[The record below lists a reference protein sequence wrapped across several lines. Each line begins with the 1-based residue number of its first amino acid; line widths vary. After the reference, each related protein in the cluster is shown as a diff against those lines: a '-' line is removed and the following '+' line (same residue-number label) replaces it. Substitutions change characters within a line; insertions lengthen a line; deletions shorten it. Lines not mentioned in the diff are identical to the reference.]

1 MEADSVR
8 AVAPVSPEADQ
19 NCSHPG
25 GSKNEKPN
33 FAALYSRLINFGIAY
48 SDLER
53 IAAVATDWI
62 SFGREMA
69 NLAELWMRQ
78 ADKGWRLG
86 QLETPRAHWKRAADY
101 YHYAQ
106 LKLPDSLLKESFRR
120 ASRKC
125 YEKAAVLLDPPAVR
139 YEIPFQS
146 TSLPG
151 YLRAKEPGA
160 PCVILIGGLD
170 SAKEVELHY
179 FAETFLGRE
188 CSVFFFDGPGQGELY
203 GKESMACGFEHVIA
217 AVIQF
222 LRNDARVGS
231 AALGCFGVA
240 LGGYFACRAAA
251 LNPEI
256 EACISIGG
264 FFDSRVLPRLPA
276 LAQSMCLTAFGL
288 PSDSDLAELT
298 PHFNLAALEA
308 RRNTPLLLVHGT
320 ADHLV
325 DTEQITA
332 LRKWAHGPVDAL
344 IFEGSEHVCCD
355 RFNECL
361 PLMGDWMTSS
371 LLRKDTKSAPFTPRM
386 DAAAGQP
393 DTIEH

>member
-8 AVAPVSPEADQ
+8 VVGPVSPQADESYRQ
-19 NCSHPG
+19 PA

-33 FAALYSRLINFGIAY
+33 FAALYSRLLNCGIAY

-62 SFGREMA
+62 SFSREMG

-78 ADKGWRLG
+78 AEKSWRLG
-86 QLETPRAHWKRAADY
+86 QLETPRAQWKRATDY

-139 YEIPFQS
+139 CEIPFQS
-146 TSLPG
+146 THLPG
-151 YLRAKEPGA
+151 YLRAKGPGA
-160 PCVILIGGLD
+160 PCVILIGGVD

-179 FAETFLGRE
+179 FAETFLRRE

-203 GKESMACGFEHVIA
+203 GKESMACGFERVIA

-240 LGGYFACRAAA
+240 LGGYFACRSAA

-276 LAQSMCLTAFGL
+276 LAQSMCLTAFGFS
-288 PSDSDLAELT
+288 SDSGIAELT
-298 PHFNLAALEA
+298 PHINLAALEVRMNA
-308 RRNTPLLLVHGT
+308 PLLLVHGT

-325 DTEQITA
+325 DMEQITA
-332 LRKWAHGPVDAL
+332 LRNWATGPVDAL
-344 IFEGSEHVCCD
+344 ILEGSEHVCCD

-361 PLMGDWMTSS
+361 PVMGDWMTSW
-371 LLRKDTKSAPFTPRM
+371 LLRKEPKSVPLS
-386 DAAAGQP
+386 Q
-393 DTIEH
+393 

>member
-1 MEADSVR
+1 MEAEGMHTVE
-8 AVAPVSPEADQ
+8 PVSTQIEQ
-19 NCSHPG
+19 NYTQPSR
-25 GSKNEKPN
+25 SQSEKPN
-33 FAALYSRLINFGIAY
+33 FAALYPRLVNFGVAY

-53 IAAVATDWI
+53 ISLMANDWT
-62 SFGREMA
+62 SFSREMG
-69 NLAELWMRQ
+69 NLAELWMRM
-78 ADKGWRLG
+78 ADKGWKLG
-86 QLETPRAHWKRAADY
+86 HLETPRVQWKRAADY

-120 ASRKC
+120 TSRKC
-125 YEKAAVLLDPPAVR
+125 YEKVAALLDPPAVR
-139 YEIPFQS
+139 CEIPFRS
-146 TSLPG
+146 TYIPG
-151 YLRAKEPGA
+151 YLRAKGPAA

-179 FAETFLGRE
+179 FAETFLRRE

-203 GKESMACGFEHVIA
+203 GKESLAWGFEDAIA

-222 LRNDARVGS
+222 LRADPRVGA

-240 LGGYFACRAAA
+240 LGGYYACQAAA

-276 LAQSMCLTAFGL
+276 LAHSMFKTAFGF
-288 PSDSDLAELT
+288 PADCNIAEIARYI
-298 PHFNLAALEA
+298 NLSPLQGQMKA
-308 RRNTPLLLVHGT
+308 PLLLVHGT

-325 DTEQITA
+325 DMEQITA
-332 LRKWAHGPVDAL
+332 LRNWARGPVDTL
-344 IFEGSEHVCCD
+344 IMEGSEHVCCD

-361 PLMGDWMTSS
+361 PMMGDWMMSC
-371 LLRKDTKSAPFTPRM
+371 LLRRKPESAPLS
-386 DAAAGQP
+386 Q
-393 DTIEH
+393 